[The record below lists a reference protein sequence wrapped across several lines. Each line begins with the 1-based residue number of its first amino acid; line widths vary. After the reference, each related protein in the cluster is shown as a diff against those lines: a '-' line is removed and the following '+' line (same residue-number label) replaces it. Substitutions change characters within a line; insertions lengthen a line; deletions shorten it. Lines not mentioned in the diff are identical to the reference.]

1 MLQIHNAS
9 KSIELNL
16 LYKLKRNSILRY
28 GNEKRLIETRVW
40 SQFIKGEN
48 TEAGSRNLLQI
59 FLIALKNV
67 HALHCGFL
75 TVHSDNYA

>member
-1 MLQIHNAS
+1 MRKKKKVNRN
-9 KSIELNL
+9 KSVVSV
-16 LYKLKRNSILRY
+16 YKR
-28 GNEKRLIETRVW
+28 
-40 SQFIKGEN
+40 GEN

-75 TVHSDNYA
+75 TVYSNNYA